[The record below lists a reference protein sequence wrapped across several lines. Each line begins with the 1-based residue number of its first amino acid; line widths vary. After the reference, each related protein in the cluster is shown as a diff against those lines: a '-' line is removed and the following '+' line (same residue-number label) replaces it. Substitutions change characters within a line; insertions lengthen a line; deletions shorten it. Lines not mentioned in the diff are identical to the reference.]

1 MMSDCNM
8 DMDSCLEVTKRQMRL
23 LQNDF
28 TMGVDIQT
36 YRARIGT
43 NKFAFGS
50 DVLTSNISVN
60 FSLFLKSTTVSFF
73 LVGMCIVLWSGAYDF
88 SLIDAVDAANEK
100 KAEQNLELQL
110 PSIDAVRYI
119 PALLGPLWN
128 CLVLKQRIAGITGAV
143 LFIGLLLLRGGI
155 EPNPGP
161 IPEFPMMIGLTDK
174 LKLTV
179 KCGKLRKIQDACL
192 LVDDAFVTHNR
203 EVLRVP
209 FPVWDEYK
217 PYSATKFGNDLKN
230 ILVKGLTQCEE
241 RRCSTVA
248 FSAIVAGN
256 ICQEL
261 SEVYIGFG
269 ILEFLKE
276 TKGVLQ
282 EIQIVDEDEKILFD
296 IHHCLAYMVQLNTQ
310 PPWFDI
316 SIFMTTDVATPVDA
330 SSFSAAVQAT
340 FEQLSLTERL
350 RKKITLNEALTVD
363 ISSPDS
369 DRGPSDMPWTLLHEL
384 LHGNWEG
391 RDNVPDTQQDETGD
405 WFAENDDSQAARDEQ
420 VNQCFKYM
428 SDCQNE
434 EELKKN
440 KNNVASSMDDFI
452 SEKKVG
458 IKKEFEEFL
467 EKERHMD
474 DVYSWKSFYS
484 PRFENELKELKR
496 RIVNEINKYFDEQ
509 LVKMRTCAVSS
520 SSRNELRKK
529 SAEIFSSSQSTSEK
543 KAEFDKIWKDF
554 EDNIKTQTLSME
566 DDSIYNDFVKQYEH
580 KFPKYQSAYTDAN
593 MERLE
598 CDDGDESYYKRLC
611 GINGITKADFNLSVK
626 SHYTQFRW
634 NKDFLH
640 DIVHPGLN
648 RFVWE
653 IEGLVSS
660 YKN

>member
-1 MMSDCNM
+1 
-8 DMDSCLEVTKRQMRL
+8 
-23 LQNDF
+23 
-28 TMGVDIQT
+28 MGVDIQT

-405 WFAENDDSQAARDEQ
+405 WFAENDDSQATVLPLEVRMNTFNE
-420 VNQCFKYM
+420 N
-428 SDCQNE
+428 NGHILE
-434 EELKKN
+434 EE
-440 KNNVASSMDDFI
+440 
-452 SEKKVG
+452 
-458 IKKEFEEFL
+458 
-467 EKERHMD
+467 EKED
-474 DVYSWKSFYS
+474 
-484 PRFENELKELKR
+484 LILG
-496 RIVNEINKYFDEQ
+496 
-509 LVKMRTCAVSS
+509 
-520 SSRNELRKK
+520 KK
-529 SAEIFSSSQSTSEK
+529 LAKWLMSEMATETQK
-543 KAEFDKIWKDF
+543 VLDHRCRLMSGSL
-554 EDNIKTQTLSME
+554 NI
-566 DDSIYNDFVKQYEH
+566 
-580 KFPKYQSAYTDAN
+580 
-593 MERLE
+593 
-598 CDDGDESYYKRLC
+598 
-611 GINGITKADFNLSVK
+611 
-626 SHYTQFRW
+626 
-634 NKDFLH
+634 
-640 DIVHPGLN
+640 
-648 RFVWE
+648 
-653 IEGLVSS
+653 
-660 YKN
+660 